1 MTSPWAFRIAM
12 SLALL
17 GSTLSI
23 GSASASAQTND
34 SEKISKLFAEA
45 KSYAAQARD
54 DAATLNAYTLSK
66 VSWQSHAG
74 RLNTIKVHVNN
85 LGKVLSQLHQA
96 RPEGSAWQQHAID
109 DITPFLQGMADH
121 LTAAINHLNENPSQV
136 HMKAYQDYAR
146 SNYLLTSKT
155 YDVIR
160 DLVDYDE
167 AKSTADSLE
176 QKLSLPQ
183 K

>member
-1 MTSPWAFRIAM
+1 MTSLWAFRIAM

-34 SEKISKLFAEA
+34 SERISKLFAEA
-45 KSYAAQARD
+45 KGYTVQARD

-66 VSWQSHAG
+66 ISWESHAG
-74 RLNTIKVHVNN
+74 RLTTMKVHVNN

-96 RPEGSAWQQHAID
+96 RPQGSAWQQHAID
-109 DITPFLQGMADH
+109 DITPLLQGMADH

-146 SNYLLTSKT
+146 SNYLLTRKT
-155 YDVIR
+155 CELVE

-176 QKLSLPQ
+176 RKLTLPQ